1 MDKFTNIFHA
11 STGTYIIIAC
21 LLIII
26 LIQFLLL
33 RRLRKLFRRLSDV
46 YYKGEKLNYLKLVER
61 IIFSRE
67 LYTSSASDEVVNM
80 IHNYIRDLFKDLRV
94 FIHVTNEKEIADSI
108 LKEGFK
114 YSENFHKSSEEVTDN
129 IVDLKYKLQI
139 YKNYGKFVIIIG
151 IPLKLNKVT
160 KPGEL
165 KLDKDI
171 FVEYG
176 ISEYNP
182 ANELSYK
189 LPSRFVRGYVDTGN
203 MQIVNN
209 ELFKINK

>member
-1 MDKFTNIFHA
+1 MNNFTEIFHA
-11 STGTYIIIAC
+11 STGTFIIIAC

-26 LIQFLLL
+26 LAQFLML

-67 LYTSSASDEVVNM
+67 LYTSSASDEVINL
-80 IHNYIRDLFKDLRV
+80 IHNYIGELFKDLRV
-94 FIHVTNEKEIADSI
+94 FIHVTNEKEIADNI

-129 IVDLKYKLQI
+129 IIDLKYKLQI
-139 YKNYGKFVIIIG
+139 YKNYGKFVIIIC
-151 IPLKLNKVT
+151 IPLKLHKVT

-209 ELFKINK
+209 ELFKIEK